1 MKASS
6 GESEPLSPKTATP
19 SSPPQQSPAEK
30 RDEQKAKFCEEK
42 YCSLFLNA
50 ADIIAV
56 IDRDANLIEINPK
69 VQAELG
75 ISREELIGQNLTT
88 HRMLTRESADRIRF
102 HLREIVEGRNQ
113 AVFEINARRI
123 DGTLVPFEVNAV
135 PIREADVVKAV
146 QANLRNIRDRHEK
159 EQALRNSEET
169 TRVLLNAA
177 SNAAFLIDSGGI
189 VLAANEQALNRM
201 EKTAAEL
208 VGKPLASFL
217 PPELGEARRQRGLEV
232 LRTGRPLSFEDEWDG
247 RAYSSSIHPIHDEK
261 GRVIKLAIYSKD
273 ITEEK
278 ESEEERKKL
287 TKQLQQAQKM
297 EAIGTLAGGIA
308 HDFNNL
314 LMGIQGNI
322 SLLLLDKT
330 PDHRDATYLKNM
342 EKSVMRASELTRQI
356 LGFARGGKY
365 EVKVTD
371 INALLEK
378 TAEMFGRTR
387 REITIRRDLQDS
399 PWKIEADQSQLQQVL
414 LNLLVNAWQA
424 MPGGGELALQTANV
438 VIEAGSP
445 GMPPDAVPGSYV
457 RIDVTDTGVGM
468 DTHTQARIF
477 EPFFTTR
484 EPGHGTGLGLSSV
497 FGIVTNHNGFITVRS
512 EKGRG
517 STFSVF
523 FPAISGAVTQKQKPA
538 GAARRDANTIL
549 LVEDEEMVANIGR
562 QMLERLGY
570 RVIVAQTGD
579 EALALYEKRRAEIDL
594 VILDMI
600 MPGMGGGTV
609 FDRIRA
615 IDPQAAVL
623 LSSGYSLNG
632 QALEI
637 MKRGCRGFIQ
647 KPFSIEQLK
656 QKISEILP
664 SPQDQPG

>member
-314 LMGIQGNI
+314 LMAIQGNV
-322 SLLLLDKT
+322 SLALFDMEPSHPQHRILANIEKLVRSGADLTSKLLG
-330 PDHRDATYLKNM
+330 Y
-342 EKSVMRASELTRQI
+342 
-356 LGFARGGKY
+356 ARKGKY
-365 EVKVTD
+365 ESRPMRLNDLVRETS
-371 INALLEK
+371 E
-378 TAEMFGRTR
+378 TFGRMR
-387 REITIRRDLQDS
+387 KDITIFRDLTEDL
-399 PWKIEADQSQLQQVL
+399 KNVVADKGQVEQVL
-414 LNLLVNAWQA
+414 LNLFVNAADA
-424 MPGGGELALQTANV
+424 MPTGGKLILKTRNV
-438 VIEAGSP
+438 THQDI
-445 GMPPDAVPGSYV
+445 PDKGYTVKPGSYV
-457 RIDVTDTGVGM
+457 MLTVGDTGVGM
-468 DTHTQARIF
+468 DKDVITRIF
-477 EPFFTTR
+477 DPFFTTKKMGR
-484 EPGHGTGLGLSSV
+484 GTGLGLASAYGIVKSHNGYIDVTSEKDQGSV
-497 FGIVTNHNGFITVRS
+497 FYIYLPASEQRPQAVPEPRRKPEGGIG
-512 EKGRG
+512 
-517 STFSVF
+517 
-523 FPAISGAVTQKQKPA
+523 
-538 GAARRDANTIL
+538 TIL
-549 LVEDEEMVANIGR
+549 LVDDEDSVMEVTA
-562 QMLERLGY
+562 QMIERLGY
-570 RVIVAQTGD
+570 TVIRARSGREAIERFRENYDRVS
-579 EALALYEKRRAEIDL
+579 L
-594 VILDMI
+594 VLLDMI
-600 MPGMGGGTV
+600 MPEMGGGEV
-609 FDRIRA
+609 FDELKRISRHVK
-615 IDPQAAVL
+615 VL
-623 LSSGYSLNG
+623 LASGYSMQG
-632 QALEI
+632 QAREI
-637 MKRGCRGFIQ
+637 INRGCIGFIQ
-647 KPFSIEQLK
+647 KPFNMEDLSSKLR
-656 QKISEILP
+656 SVLP
-664 SPQDQPG
+664 AA

>member
-69 VQAELG
+69 VQSELG

-314 LMGIQGNI
+314 LMAIQGNV
-322 SLLLLDKT
+322 SLALFDMEPSHPQHRILANIEKLVRSGADLTSKLLG
-330 PDHRDATYLKNM
+330 Y
-342 EKSVMRASELTRQI
+342 
-356 LGFARGGKY
+356 ARKGKY
-365 EVKVTD
+365 ESRPMRLNDLVRETS
-371 INALLEK
+371 E
-378 TAEMFGRTR
+378 TFGRMR
-387 REITIRRDLQDS
+387 KDITIFRDLTEDL
-399 PWKIEADQSQLQQVL
+399 KNVVADKGQVEQVL
-414 LNLLVNAWQA
+414 LNLFVNAADA
-424 MPGGGELALQTANV
+424 MPTGGKLILKTRNV
-438 VIEAGSP
+438 THQDI
-445 GMPPDAVPGSYV
+445 PDKGYTVKPGSYV
-457 RIDVTDTGVGM
+457 MLTVGDTGVGM
-468 DTHTQARIF
+468 DKDVITRIF
-477 EPFFTTR
+477 DPFFTTKKMGR
-484 EPGHGTGLGLSSV
+484 GTGLGLASAYGIVKSHNGYIDVTSEKDQGSV
-497 FGIVTNHNGFITVRS
+497 FYIYLPASEQRPQAVPEPRRKPEGGIG
-512 EKGRG
+512 
-517 STFSVF
+517 
-523 FPAISGAVTQKQKPA
+523 
-538 GAARRDANTIL
+538 TIL
-549 LVEDEEMVANIGR
+549 LVDDEDSVMEVTA
-562 QMLERLGY
+562 QMIERLGY
-570 RVIVAQTGD
+570 TVIRARSGREAIERFRENYDRVS
-579 EALALYEKRRAEIDL
+579 L
-594 VILDMI
+594 VLLDMI
-600 MPGMGGGTV
+600 MPEMGGGEV
-609 FDRIRA
+609 FDELKRISRHVK
-615 IDPQAAVL
+615 VL
-623 LSSGYSLNG
+623 LASGYSMQG
-632 QALEI
+632 QAREI
-637 MKRGCRGFIQ
+637 INRGCIGFIQ
-647 KPFSIEQLK
+647 KPFNMEDLSSKLR
-656 QKISEILP
+656 SVLP
-664 SPQDQPG
+664 PA

>member
-75 ISREELIGQNLTT
+75 ISREELIGQNLST

-201 EKTAAEL
+201 EKKAAEL

-247 RAYSSSIHPIHDEK
+247 RAYSSSIYPIHDEK

-314 LMGIQGNI
+314 LMAIQGNV
-322 SLLLLDKT
+322 SLALFDMEPSHPQHRILANIEKLVRSGADLTSKLLG
-330 PDHRDATYLKNM
+330 Y
-342 EKSVMRASELTRQI
+342 
-356 LGFARGGKY
+356 ARKGKY
-365 EVKVTD
+365 ESRPMRLNDLVRETS
-371 INALLEK
+371 E
-378 TAEMFGRTR
+378 TFGRMR
-387 REITIRRDLQDS
+387 KDITIFRDLTEDL
-399 PWKIEADQSQLQQVL
+399 KNVVADKGQVEQVL
-414 LNLLVNAWQA
+414 LNLFVNAADA
-424 MPGGGELALQTANV
+424 MPTGGKLILKTRNV
-438 VIEAGSP
+438 THQDI
-445 GMPPDAVPGSYV
+445 PDKGYTVKPGSYV
-457 RIDVTDTGVGM
+457 MLTVGDTGVGM
-468 DTHTQARIF
+468 DKDVITRIF
-477 EPFFTTR
+477 DPFFTTKKMGR
-484 EPGHGTGLGLSSV
+484 GTGLGLASAYGIVKSHNGYIDVTSEKDQGSV
-497 FGIVTNHNGFITVRS
+497 FYIYLPASEQRPQAVPEPRRKPEGGIG
-512 EKGRG
+512 
-517 STFSVF
+517 
-523 FPAISGAVTQKQKPA
+523 
-538 GAARRDANTIL
+538 TIL
-549 LVEDEEMVANIGR
+549 LVDDEDSVMEVTA
-562 QMLERLGY
+562 QMIERLGY
-570 RVIVAQTGD
+570 TVIRARSGREAIERFRENYDRVS
-579 EALALYEKRRAEIDL
+579 L
-594 VILDMI
+594 VLLDMI
-600 MPGMGGGTV
+600 MPEMGGGEV
-609 FDRIRA
+609 FDELKRISRHVK
-615 IDPQAAVL
+615 VL
-623 LSSGYSLNG
+623 LASGYSMQG
-632 QALEI
+632 QAREI
-637 MKRGCRGFIQ
+637 INRGCIGFIQ
-647 KPFSIEQLK
+647 KPFNMEDLSSKLR
-656 QKISEILP
+656 SVLP
-664 SPQDQPG
+664 PA